1 MWSADSQS
9 HVPPGAGVAH
19 IDKLRFGDPRPPIWN
34 HLPKK
39 TGTVMPHLA
48 TRGRAGPQMDR
59 RAAAPLP
66 GEGLAA
72 GLGGPRT
79 RPGLGRAGASI
90 RELSAP
96 ASRVSAR
103 GCGGPASARGLPT
116 SWLEAWPAPCS
127 QWPYFRSSGRVWGVP
142 RAGWTTP
149 PQRPQDPLL
158 EQGLYKVLNW
168 VFSLQSSCPQAP
180 GRGPVP
186 LQGIAGFPE

>member
-1 MWSADSQS
+1 MARPKRKKLLLWSADSQS

-72 GLGGPRT
+72 GLGGPCT
-79 RPGLGRAGASI
+79 RPGLGRAEASI

-127 QWPYFRSSGRVWGVP
+127 QWPYF
-142 RAGWTTP
+142 
-149 PQRPQDPLL
+149 
-158 EQGLYKVLNW
+158 
-168 VFSLQSSCPQAP
+168 
-180 GRGPVP
+180 
-186 LQGIAGFPE
+186 